1 MARGFL
7 AYLGF
12 GPSLKK
18 PEEVQEPLGLE
29 DTRRPWAPYLRAV
42 GEAVSSGDAKGAL
55 RALQDA
61 DRCALATGQWE
72 GMVEVGDAYLRAAG
86 ASRARKILV
95 SRAHQNYLA
104 ALYCAR
110 QQGSIDG
117 VLHTAARFASL
128 GDRESADQ
136 CLLIAE
142 GMAETAND
150 AGARERVRRLG
161 ARMMSA

>member
-12 GPSLKK
+12 GPSPKK
-18 PEEVQEPLGLE
+18 PREVHEPLRSDDAG
-29 DTRRPWAPYLRAV
+29 RSWASHLRAV
-42 GEAVSSGDAKGAL
+42 GEALSTGDSKGAL
-55 RALQDA
+55 GALQEA

-72 GMVEVGDAYLRAAG
+72 GMVEVGDAYLRVAG
-86 ASRARKILV
+86 TSRARKTLV
-95 SRAHQNYLA
+95 ARAHQNYLA

-117 VLHTAARFASL
+117 VLHTAARFAGL
-128 GDRESADQ
+128 GDRESTDQ

-150 AGARERVRRLG
+150 VGARDRIRRLS